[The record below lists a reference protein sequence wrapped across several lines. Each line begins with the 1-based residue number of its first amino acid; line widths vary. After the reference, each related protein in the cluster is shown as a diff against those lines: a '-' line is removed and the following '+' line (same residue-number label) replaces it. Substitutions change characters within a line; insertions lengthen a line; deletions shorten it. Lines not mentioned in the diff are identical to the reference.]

1 MVEIYVCFCFID
13 PPDVSVSATRNRLLV
28 NESTNL
34 TCSVSSSNP
43 SDFTLVWTLNS
54 TSNVVDETGEIL
66 VVSNIGE
73 DEFGTYTCSATNTA
87 NLTGSASIA
96 IEQGGTYYEVCV

>member
-1 MVEIYVCFCFID
+1 MT
-13 PPDVSVSATRNRLLV
+13 ATRTRQLV
-28 NESTNL
+28 SESTNI

-43 SDFTLVWTLNS
+43 AEFTLVWTLNS
-54 TSNVVDETGEIL
+54 TNNVVTTLDETGEIL

-87 NLTGSASIA
+87 NLTGSASIT
-96 IEQGGTYYEVCV
+96 IEQGGMYYEVRV

>member
-1 MVEIYVCFCFID
+1 MT
-13 PPDVSVSATRNRLLV
+13 ATRTRLLV
-28 NESTNL
+28 SESTNI

-43 SDFTLVWTLNS
+43 TEVTLVWTLNS
-54 TSNVVDETGEIL
+54 TSNVVTTLDETGEIL

-87 NLTGSASIA
+87 NLTGSASIT
-96 IEQGGTYYEVCV
+96 IEQGGMNMNSW